1 MSLLCLSRTRTR
13 WWPARREAPAR
24 ARRRCGP
31 PRRHRGA
38 QVGRA
43 AVFVDLA
50 TLLRDHPGQFGGVD
64 HGTRSLPPPPAGC
77 VGANLPTHCAL
88 IQEDAGTVLGS
99 GLVQPPHLVRL
110 RGQVEITRALEFHV
124 LPMVLN
130 RGERARGPGR
140 SAVCSSST
148 RLRPV
153 VGGRAAPAGMSTVP
167 RTLYG
172 WLSPMPDTSERQV
185 RSV

>member
-1 MSLLCLSRTRTR
+1 MGHHAVTEVSRSVARLYSWISPPSSVTTRASLAGL
-13 WWPARREAPAR
+13 
-24 ARRRCGP
+24 
-31 PRRHRGA
+31 
-38 QVGRA
+38 
-43 AVFVDLA
+43 
-50 TLLRDHPGQFGGVD
+50 D

-153 VGGRAAPAGMSTVP
+153 VGGRAAPAGMSTVL

-172 WLSPMPDTSERQV
+172 WLSPMPDTAEGQA
-185 RSV
+185 RSA